1 MPTFSFIILTYNS
14 EKHISNLLDSIH
26 KHYGEEIKSGF
37 IEIIIVDNAS
47 TDATLSKISKFKKIK
62 IVKNSENAGFAKGI
76 NIGASH
82 AQGKYLIITNP
93 DATLN
98 GESLTTVL
106 ADFENDPT
114 IGIIGGRI
122 YKVKGVYEK
131 SVGRFLYVFN
141 VLIMSLGLDELLGF
155 RSSPNK
161 RCEVD
166 FVSGAFLIVRS
177 SLFRKVDGLDE
188 NMFMYVED
196 MEFCFRVKQ
205 ADYKVIFDPSI
216 SINHESHGSSNRSF
230 AIKNIYSGILY
241 FHKKH
246 GTAFSYF
253 MVKSILVLKAVS
265 LVIIGKILN
274 NKYLF
279 NTYKDT
285 LKI

>member
-14 EKHISNLLDSIH
+14 EKHISNLLDSIE

-47 TDATLSKISKFKKIK
+47 TDKTLSQISKFKKVK
-62 IVKNSENAGFAKGI
+62 IVKNQENLGFAKGV

-82 AQGKYLIITNP
+82 AQGKYFIIINP
-93 DATLN
+93 DVTVN
-98 GESLTTVL
+98 GESLEAILT
-106 ADFENDPT
+106 DFENDPT
-114 IGIIGGRI
+114 IGVVGGRI
-122 YKVKGVYEK
+122 YKSQSIYEK

-141 VLIMSLGLDELLGF
+141 VFVMSIGLDELLGF
-155 RSSPNK
+155 RSSPSK
-161 RCEVD
+161 RCNVD
-166 FVSGAFLIVRS
+166 YVSGAFLIVRA
-177 SLFRKVDGLDE
+177 SLFRKVDGFDE

-246 GTAFSYF
+246 GTSFSYF
-253 MVKSILVLKAVS
+253 MVKSILVLKAAS

-274 NKYLF
+274 NKYLSS
-279 NTYKDT
+279 TYKEA